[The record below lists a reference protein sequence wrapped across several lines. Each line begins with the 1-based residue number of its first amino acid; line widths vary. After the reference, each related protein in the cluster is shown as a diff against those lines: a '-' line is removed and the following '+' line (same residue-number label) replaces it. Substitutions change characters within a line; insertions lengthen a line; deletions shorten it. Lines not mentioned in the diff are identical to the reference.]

1 MTLPAAAACYA
12 LGGVSLWTDLG
23 ALYGILLLVAVQYA
37 TLGLFVSSRA
47 TSADS
52 AQRITFGIAIFMCVV
67 SLGPHFF
74 LQGNPGWLPN
84 AASWLRCLSPIPA
97 MMYVVGHGDIGGQ
110 GLQDLNSPALR
121 YALLAVI
128 TSLGFAAATVA
139 RLNFSIFDRARSQG
153 VMTNERGLGER
164 VARRMFFLVDPQRRS
179 IGIPWFLNPVMVKE
193 FRTRRFGRLHWLFRT
208 VAVCAV
214 VSLALTILT
223 TTGTMDWGVE
233 TVGGILVVLQVGL
246 IALVTPSLAAGLLST
261 ERESGGWQLLMS
273 TPLSAG
279 RILRGKLAS
288 VALTLVLILLATL
301 PGYAVMLAIKPA
313 IALEV
318 QRVVICLVAAAGFVL
333 VLSAAVGSLWPRT
346 APATAAAYTV
356 VLALCAGTMLIWLGR
371 GAPFGHS
378 TVEAALTVNPMAA
391 ALSVIRTPGFEEYDL
406 IPANW
411 WFLGITSA
419 VALAVLA
426 LQTWRLTRPR

>member
-1 MTLPAAAACYA
+1 
-12 LGGVSLWTDLG
+12 
-23 ALYGILLLVAVQYA
+23 
-37 TLGLFVSSRA
+37 
-47 TSADS
+47 
-52 AQRITFGIAIFMCVV
+52 
-67 SLGPHFF
+67 
-74 LQGNPGWLPN
+74 
-84 AASWLRCLSPIPA
+84 
-97 MMYVVGHGDIGGQ
+97 
-110 GLQDLNSPALR
+110 
-121 YALLAVI
+121 
-128 TSLGFAAATVA
+128 
-139 RLNFSIFDRARSQG
+139 
-153 VMTNERGLGER
+153 
-164 VARRMFFLVDPQRRS
+164 
-179 IGIPWFLNPVMVKE
+179 
-193 FRTRRFGRLHWLFRT
+193 
-208 VAVCAV
+208 
-214 VSLALTILT
+214 LTILT

-419 VALAVLA
+419 VALAVL
-426 LQTWRLTRPR
+426 R